1 VRTLIGD
8 AGAVD
13 AGPEVVDSGRRVAE
27 TDAAERRFERR
38 EGDVAEDDLAHGGP
52 VEGEDAAPSAGQDGG
67 AHGVD
72 GASDSADDEEKHVVG
87 EGTDAI
93 GPAAAAWAA

>member
-1 VRTLIGD
+1 VRAFIGD

-13 AGPEVVDSGRRVAE
+13 AGPEVVNSGRRVAE
-27 TDAAERRFERR
+27 TDSAERRFERR
-38 EGDVAEDDLAHGGP
+38 EGDVAEDDLAHDGP

-87 EGTDAI
+87 EGADAI
-93 GPAAAAWAA
+93 RPAAAWVA